1 MDLFTNK
8 KTGKSVCRKDKPHS
22 VVGYFDIETVLT
34 NGNNWFVGIIR
45 PENLTSDAVLE
56 EYRWDGSNPNNLI
69 SDEDMAKLKAV
80 KPDDN
85 PIIVLFKLKD
95 DI

>member
-1 MDLFTNK
+1 MIDFGVHDYNSNCLNGVIMPEEFLYD
-8 KTGKSVCRKDKPHS
+8 KS
-22 VVGYFDIETVLT
+22 E
-34 NGNNWFVGIIR
+34 
-45 PENLTSDAVLE
+45 DA
-56 EYRWDGSNPNNLI
+56 WDGSNPNNLI

>member
-1 MDLFTNK
+1 MNNSITSFITIETTLS
-8 KTGKSVCRKDKPHS
+8 TGK
-22 VVGYFDIETVLT
+22 
-34 NGNNWFVGIIR
+34 NWFVGLIT
-45 PENLTSDAVLE
+45 PEYFISKDIPE

-69 SDEDMAKLKAV
+69 SDEDMARLKAV

-95 DI
+95 NI